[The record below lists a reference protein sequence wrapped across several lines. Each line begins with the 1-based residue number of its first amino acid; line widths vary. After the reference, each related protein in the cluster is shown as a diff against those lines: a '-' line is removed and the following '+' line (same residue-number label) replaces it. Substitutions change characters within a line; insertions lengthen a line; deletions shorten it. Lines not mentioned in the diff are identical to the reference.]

1 MGYRCEMAKNPNMQE
16 KYYAVWYIL
25 PKKCARCKGAVFV
38 TIREELEAREEQ
50 WLAPCAAR
58 SANTRGRE
66 KTIDEDTMRTEFQR
80 DRDRILHSKSFRRL
94 KHKTQCFL
102 SPEGDHYR
110 TRLTHTL
117 EVAQIARTLA
127 RSLRLNEDLAEAIAL
142 GHDLGHT
149 PFGHMGERVLDRL
162 MHDGFKH
169 REQSLRVVTKL
180 EREGE
185 GLNLTWEVR
194 DGILHHSGAQA
205 PATLEGQC
213 VSRADRIAYLNH
225 DIDDA
230 LRAGV
235 LKPADL
241 PREAIRVLGE
251 TTGQRINT
259 MVADIVQESADG
271 QGLRMSEAVG
281 DASTAL
287 RAFMFERVYMRYW
300 VVNEERKASRM
311 LEMLFSYYMEHP
323 DCMPND
329 YIERAYTEG
338 MERSVADFVA
348 GMTDRYA
355 MQSFRQLFLPDA
367 FEKE

>member
-1 MGYRCEMAKNPNMQE
+1 MVYIAK
-16 KYYAVWYIL
+16 KR
-25 PKKCARCKGAVFV
+25 ARCKGAVFL
-38 TIREELEAREEQ
+38 TIREELEAREEI
-50 WLAPCAAR
+50 WLSPYATR
-58 SANTRGRE
+58 SVNTRGRE
-66 KTIDEDTMRTEFQR
+66 KPIDQDDMRTDFQR

-127 RSLRLNEDLAEAIAL
+127 RSLHLNEDLAEAVAL

-169 REQSLRVVTKL
+169 REQSLRVVTRL

-194 DGILHHSGAQA
+194 DGILHHSGEKA

-235 LKPADL
+235 LRCEDL
-241 PREAIRVLGE
+241 PKEAIRVLGT
-251 TTGQRINT
+251 TTGERIDT
-259 MVADIVQESADG
+259 MVSDIVRESADG

-281 DASTAL
+281 DASAAL
-287 RAFMFERVYMRYW
+287 RAFMFERVYMRDW

-311 LEMLFSYYMEHP
+311 LEMLFGYYMEHP
-323 DCMPND
+323 ERMPND
-329 YIERAYTEG
+329 YIERAFTEG
-338 MERSVADFVA
+338 TERSVADFIA

-355 MQSFRQLFLPDA
+355 MQSFRQVFLPDA
-367 FEKE
+367 FERE